1 MIVWELTLAL
11 FPDCSFTQS
20 ICAGGKDV
28 AVEVTGE
35 GNVCGNHYSVSSDS
49 TVVFTAATL
58 HTKNE
63 KKKKSENWNFTWW
76 YMHSIRRY

>member
-1 MIVWELTLAL
+1 M
-11 FPDCSFTQS
+11 
-20 ICAGGKDV
+20 

-63 KKKKSENWNFTWW
+63 KKKNLKTEILLGDICTVLEDIKN
-76 YMHSIRRY
+76 Y